1 MMLFGL
7 NWGHTK
13 EVVTTVKLQALVVM
27 AVDKCFFFLFLLLL
41 LFAQW
46 ISVDH
51 TIRWMVIYPLESV
64 AHLSNNQGLK
74 F

>member
-1 MMLFGL
+1 MLFGL

-13 EVVTTVKLQALVVM
+13 EVVITVKLQALVVI
-27 AVDKCFFFLFLLLL
+27 FYYYYY
-41 LFAQW
+41 FAPW

-51 TIRWMVIYPLESV
+51 TIRWIVIYPLESV
-64 AHLSNNQGLK
+64 IHLSNNQALK